1 MVFAK
6 IVSKRVNK
14 CYTLIGGIIMKYLC
28 LVCGVEFE
36 SDDENPV
43 CPVCGA
49 TGSDLE
55 VIDSEEK

>member
-1 MVFAK
+1 MK
-6 IVSKRVNK
+6 
-14 CYTLIGGIIMKYLC
+14 KYLC

-49 TGSDLE
+49 
-55 VIDSEEK
+55 SENKNGK

>member
-1 MVFAK
+1 MK
-6 IVSKRVNK
+6 
-14 CYTLIGGIIMKYLC
+14 KYLC

-49 TGSDLE
+49 RQIYKKLKKKTN
-55 VIDSEEK
+55 

>member
-1 MVFAK
+1 MK
-6 IVSKRVNK
+6 
-14 CYTLIGGIIMKYLC
+14 KYLC

-49 TGSDLE
+49 ADLQE
-55 VIDSEEK
+55 VKEEN

>member
-1 MVFAK
+1 
-6 IVSKRVNK
+6 
-14 CYTLIGGIIMKYLC
+14 MKYLC
-28 LVCGVEFE
+28 LVCGITFE

-55 VIDSEEK
+55 VIEEENKEEK